1 MSFIF
6 NNNSE
11 WWLTRIGG
19 LKVLKSLQL
28 NLNRSQIN
36 QFLNSFHLIFNNEWF
51 DSINEAH
58 KNRFLNL
65 YFNFIGG
72 PYAIFKIL
80 RLGECL
86 YHLRDKIKTGED
98 IIARL
103 RNRRDFQSIALEL
116 EIASCFVQ
124 AGYKLDIYPIIKSG
138 RKPEGKITIEGEDVY
153 YEVARKDS
161 LDNGRKKQSF
171 INKIY
176 SYLRNYRQISGEIKL
191 HPSQKTLEEK
201 IDDLFLIF
209 DENLDIALSEDL
221 PFIFENDDFNIHLRT
236 NEINSSISITGWAL
250 NRKKIIQN
258 WVKRILD
265 KGDQLPPIEG
275 GVMIGSFS
283 ELWDPTDFDYA
294 IKQIQSELRYG
305 SHKRI
310 SGIIICSKRM
320 EGVPVLQREKLEF
333 IKVLP
338 VTLINTNANV
348 DRTDKILIMRNA
360 LFEFPDWI

>member
-6 NNNSE
+6 NNNTE
-11 WWLTRIGG
+11 WWFMRRGG
-19 LKVLKSLQL
+19 LELIESLQL
-28 NLNRSQIN
+28 NLNRHQIN

-51 DSINEAH
+51 NSIKEAH

-72 PYAIFKIL
+72 PYTIIKIL

-86 YHLRDKIKTGED
+86 YHLRDKIKTRKE

-103 RNRRDFQSIALEL
+103 RNRREFQSTALEL

-124 AGYKLDIYPIIKSG
+124 AGYDLDIYPQIESG
-138 RKPEGKITIEGEDVY
+138 RNPEGKITIEGKDVY
-153 YEVARKDS
+153 YEVARQDS
-161 LDNGRKKQSF
+161 LDNGRIRQSF
-171 INKIY
+171 IDEIY

-191 HPSQKTLEEK
+191 KPSQKTLEEK

-221 PFIFENDDFNIHLRT
+221 PFIFENDDFNIHLMT
-236 NEINSSISITGWAL
+236 NEINSSINITGWVL

-265 KGDQLPPIEG
+265 KGDQLPPNEG
-275 GVMIGSFS
+275 GVIIGSS
-283 ELWDPTDFDYA
+283 SRLWDPTDFDYA
-294 IKQIQSELRYG
+294 IEQIQSELRYG

-310 SGIIICSKRM
+310 SGIIFCSKRM
-320 EGVPVLQREKLEF
+320 EGVPVLQSDKLEF

-338 VTLINTNANV
+338 VPLINTNTNV
-348 DRTDKILIMRNA
+348 DITDKILIMRKA
-360 LFEFPDWI
+360 LFDFPVWI